1 MSSYEGLS
9 AEMTKHQDQNKE
21 KGGVFSHSIGLSVQ
35 LPAVGHYRSPKCV
48 DIQKV
53 TEQIHGRKK
62 LYEEHTNMKLPTLV
76 YAVPEPQTSGA

>member
-1 MSSYEGLS
+1 MSSDEGLS
-9 AEMTKHQDQNKE
+9 AEMTKCQAENKE
-21 KGGVFSHSIGLSVQ
+21 KGGVSSHSMGLSVQ

-62 LYEEHTNMKLPTLV
+62 LHEECANMKLPTLV